1 MRCVWIPLALM
12 GALMLSGC
20 ARNRSVSPGAATFK
34 NGIASTPIQNPSG
47 DRKEIVTLEGGLV
60 GKVAMV
66 NPKARFA
73 VLTFPAGRM
82 AETDQPLSVYRNG
95 LKVGEV
101 RATAMKSDVNIVADI
116 VAGEAGI
123 GDEVRER

>member
-1 MRCVWIPLALM
+1 MRSVWILVALM
-12 GALMLSGC
+12 GALIVSGC
-20 ARNRSVSPGAATFK
+20 TRNRAASPAAATFEH
-34 NGIASTPIQNPSG
+34 GIASVPARNLSG
-47 DRKEIVTLEGGLV
+47 ERTEIVTLESGLV

-101 RATAMKSDVNIVADI
+101 RATTMKSDVNIVADI
-116 VAGEAGI
+116 IAGEAGI